1 MSNLHPIFQTALRG
15 IAPPHLP
22 AGVRSRVIRS
32 DSVHEIEYR
41 GINRDAVLQ
50 AAESRKGGIDAYRSP
65 AVSTSRLDGDEWV
78 TTLRYYTVD

>member
-15 IAPPHLP
+15 IAPPQLP

-32 DSVHEIEYR
+32 GSTHEVEYR
-41 GINRDAVLQ
+41 GINREAVQQ
-50 AAESRKGGIDAYRSP
+50 AAQSRANGIDAYRSP